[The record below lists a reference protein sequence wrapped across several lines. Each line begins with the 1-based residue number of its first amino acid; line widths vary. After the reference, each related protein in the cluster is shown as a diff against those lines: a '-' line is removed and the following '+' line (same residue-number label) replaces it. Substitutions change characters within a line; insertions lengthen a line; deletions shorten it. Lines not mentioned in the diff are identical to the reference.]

1 MDCGSSKNEKVEL
14 KEFNKTTT
22 HCLLT
27 LTQKPKLKMKKYIL
41 SILFLV
47 ALYSNAH
54 SQGCVAIRTV
64 GGLNTMEH
72 AMHNGMH
79 DMMADSTK
87 KMESPKWDL
96 NISGRYFKSYKHFN
110 GTDEVTQRV
119 ADETDVRNYSRTM
132 DISLVRQI
140 NNEWSIGINLPLIS
154 NERTSLY
161 EHVSNAKGSP
171 RFATSSQGIGDIRI
185 TAYKW
190 LIAPKAG
197 NKGNLLGG
205 VGLKLPTGNYKVTDV
220 FHNTLTTTR
229 VGPVDQSIQLGDGGL
244 GVSLELN
251 GFRTINNSWSL
262 YGNAYYL
269 INPRGN
275 NGVSTARGG
284 TPTAAAIKYT
294 SDVMSVPDQY
304 LLRAGTNWTKNAFTL
319 SMGARYE
326 CIPASD
332 LIGDNTGFRRPGN
345 VLAIEPGA
353 NYAYKKYNFYLYAPI
368 ALRRERPQ
376 SYPDILRSKDTGVFA
391 RGDAAFADYSIN
403 IGVGYKF

>member
-1 MDCGSSKNEKVEL
+1 
-14 KEFNKTTT
+14 
-22 HCLLT
+22 
-27 LTQKPKLKMKKYIL
+27 MKKYIL
-41 SILFLV
+41 SLLIV
-47 ALYSNAH
+47 MTLYNYANA
-54 SQGCVAIRTV
+54 QGCVAIRTV

-72 AMHNGMH
+72 SMMHEMMH
-79 DMMADSTK
+79 DSNAK
-87 KMESPKWDL
+87 KMVEPKWDL

-110 GTDEVTQRV
+110 GTDEVKQRV
-119 ADETDVRNYSRTM
+119 IDGTDVRNFSRNV
-132 DISLVRQI
+132 DITLVRKL
-140 NNEWSIGINLPLIS
+140 NEKWSVGINLPLIY

-161 EHVSNAKGSP
+161 EHVSNVKGSP
-171 RFATSSQGIGDIRI
+171 RYSTYSQGIGDIRI

-190 LIAPKAG
+190 IIAPKVG

-205 VGLKLPTGNYKVTDV
+205 IGLKLPTGNYKVTDV

-251 GFRTINNSWSL
+251 GFRALNNTWSL
-262 YGNAYYL
+262 YSNAYYL

-284 TPTAAAIKYT
+284 VPTAAAIKYT

-304 LLRAGTNWTKNAFTL
+304 LLRAGTNWTKNATTISL
-319 SMGARYE
+319 GARFE

-332 LIGDNTGFRRPGN
+332 LIGDNTGFRRPGS

-353 NYAYKKYNFYLYAPI
+353 NYSYKKFNFYLYTPI
-368 ALRRERPQ
+368 AIRRERPQ
-376 SYPDILRSKDTGVFA
+376 SYPDILRSNDTKTFA
-391 RGDAAFADYSIN
+391 RGDAAFADYSISM
-403 IGVGYKF
+403 GVGYRF

>member
-1 MDCGSSKNEKVEL
+1 M
-14 KEFNKTTT
+14 
-22 HCLLT
+22 LT
-27 LTQKPKLKMKKYIL
+27 RTQKLKHTMKKNIL
-41 SILFLV
+41 SIIIFM
-47 ALYSNAH
+47 AIQSQINA
-54 SQGCVAIRTV
+54 QGCVAIRTV

-72 AMHNGMH
+72 AMHNMMMH
-79 DMMADSTK
+79 DSMTK
-87 KMESPKWDL
+87 KNEAPKWDL
-96 NISGRYFKSYKHFN
+96 NISGRYFKSYKHYN
-110 GTDEVTQRV
+110 GTTEVTQRV
-119 ADETDVRNYSRTM
+119 SEETDVRNFSRAM
-132 DISLVRQI
+132 DISLVRSI
-140 NNEWSIGINLPLIS
+140 NEQWSLGINLPLAY

-171 RFATSSQGIGDIRI
+171 RFSTYSQGIGDIRI

-190 LIAPKAG
+190 IIAPKAG

-205 VGLKLPTGNYKVTDV
+205 VGLKLPTGNYKASDV

-251 GFRTINNSWSL
+251 GFRNINNTWSL
-262 YGNAYYL
+262 YSNVYYL

-284 TPTAAAIKYT
+284 VASASAIKYT

-304 LLRAGTNWTKNAFTL
+304 LLRAGTNWTSNALTISL
-319 SMGARYE
+319 GARYE
-326 CIPASD
+326 AIPAKD

-353 NYAYKKYNFYLYAPI
+353 NYSYQKFSFYLYAPI
-368 ALRRERPQ
+368 AVRRERPQ
-376 SYPDILRSKDTGVFA
+376 SYPDILKTNDTKVFS

-403 IGVGYKF
+403 IGMGYRF

>member
-1 MDCGSSKNEKVEL
+1 
-14 KEFNKTTT
+14 
-22 HCLLT
+22 
-27 LTQKPKLKMKKYIL
+27 MKKYIL
-41 SILFLV
+41 FLFIV
-47 ALYSNAH
+47 STFYNKTNA
-54 SQGCVAIRTV
+54 QGCVAIRTV

-72 AMHNGMH
+72 AMHH
-79 DMMADSTK
+79 MMDSAMGISNN
-87 KMESPKWDL
+87 KMVEPKWDL

-119 ADETDVRNYSRTM
+119 TDETDVRNFSRAV
-132 DISLVRQI
+132 DISLVRKV
-140 NNEWSIGINLPLIS
+140 NEQWSIGINLPLAY
-154 NERTSLY
+154 NERSSLY
-161 EHVSNAKGSP
+161 EHVSSVKGSP
-171 RFATSSQGIGDIRI
+171 RFSTYSQGVGDIRL

-190 LIAPKAG
+190 IIAPKEG

-205 VGLKLPTGNYKVTDV
+205 LGIKMPTGNYNATDV
-220 FHNTLTTTR
+220 FHNTKTTTR
-229 VGPVDQSIQLGDGGL
+229 VGPVDQSIQLGDGGW

-251 GFRTINNSWSL
+251 GFRSINNTWSL
-262 YGNAYYL
+262 YSNVYYL

-284 TPTAAAIKYT
+284 VPTAAAIKYT

-319 SMGARYE
+319 SLGARYE
-326 CIPASD
+326 AIPAKD

-353 NYAYKKYNFYLYAPI
+353 NYSYKKFNFYLYAPVAI
-368 ALRRERPQ
+368 RRERPQ
-376 SYPDILRSKDTGVFA
+376 SYPDILKTNDTGVFS

-403 IGVGYKF
+403 IGMGYRF